1 MDRST
6 YDIYLDILRREL
18 VCALGC
24 TEPIAV
30 AYVAALARDALGA
43 VPEHLEVSCSGNII
57 KNVKSVTVPNSGDQR
72 GIEAAATLGAV
83 GGDAT
88 RALEVL
94 EGVGEKDRQR
104 TRELV
109 SAGFCSV
116 SLAEGV
122 PNLYVRTVA
131 TGQGHTG
138 VACVAGRHTNVV
150 ELSRDGVTVSVDGVT
165 ANEQDTCGAYGEPEE
180 PGLSSLSLE
189 GIWEFAHEVDVEDIR
204 EMVERQVELNAAI
217 SDEGLSG
224 DWGARIGKTLLLT
237 RPDDISC
244 RARAAAAAGSDAR
257 MSGCAMP
264 VVINCGS
271 GNQGITCS
279 LPVAEYARY
288 LRVPHDEMLR
298 GGALGPHGH
307 PRQALHWRALGVLRC
322 RDCGDRSRGGRVLSA
337 RGLLWAVSGDHC
349 EHTGKR
355 GRHRVRRRQAKLRGK
370 DCGSGGRGDSRL
382 RHGAGKRGL

>member
-1 MDRST
+1 MDCST
-6 YDIYLDILRREL
+6 YDTYLDILRREL

-43 VPEHLEVSCSGNII
+43 TPEHLEVSCSGNII

-131 TGQGHTG
+131 TGQGYTG
-138 VACVAGRHTNVV
+138 VA
-150 ELSRDGVTVSVDGVT
+150 
-165 ANEQDTCGAYGEPEE
+165 
-180 PGLSSLSLE
+180 
-189 GIWEFAHEVDVEDIR
+189 
-204 EMVERQVELNAAI
+204 
-217 SDEGLSG
+217 
-224 DWGARIGKTLLLT
+224 
-237 RPDDISC
+237 
-244 RARAAAAAGSDAR
+244 
-257 MSGCAMP
+257 
-264 VVINCGS
+264 
-271 GNQGITCS
+271 
-279 LPVAEYARY
+279 
-288 LRVPHDEMLR
+288 
-298 GGALGPHGH
+298 
-307 PRQALHWRALGVLRC
+307 
-322 RDCGDRSRGGRVLSA
+322 
-337 RGLLWAVSGDHC
+337 
-349 EHTGKR
+349 
-355 GRHRVRRRQAKLRGK
+355 
-370 DCGSGGRGDSRL
+370 
-382 RHGAGKRGL
+382 